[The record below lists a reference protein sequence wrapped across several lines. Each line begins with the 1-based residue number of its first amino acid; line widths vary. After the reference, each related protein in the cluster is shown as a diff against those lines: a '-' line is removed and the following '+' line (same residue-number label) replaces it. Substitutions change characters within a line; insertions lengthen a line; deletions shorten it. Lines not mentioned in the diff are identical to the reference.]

1 MCLVVPWFHQLTRKS
16 GLMDLLEREDSVMA
30 HQGFNIQDNL
40 TPLGVKANIPLFL
53 KDKKQLE
60 PNELI

>member
-1 MCLVVPWFHQLTRKS
+1 
-16 GLMDLLEREDSVMA
+16 MDLLEREDSVMA